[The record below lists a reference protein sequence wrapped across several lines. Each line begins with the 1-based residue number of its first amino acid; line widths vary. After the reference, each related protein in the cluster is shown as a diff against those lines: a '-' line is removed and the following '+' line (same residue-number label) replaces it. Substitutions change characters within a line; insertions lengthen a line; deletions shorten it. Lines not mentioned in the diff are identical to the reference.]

1 MWERD
6 FASLDLQMPAVATEG
21 GRLKGMTRPL
31 PLEELHRRLGATFA
45 PLDGGE
51 TTVPLRYGPVADEVR
66 ALREGRG
73 LVDRSWRGR
82 LELLGADRQR
92 FLNAYVTCEVKTL
105 AAGQGAYGF
114 FTSPQGRI
122 LSDAVVLALPDRLW
136 VETAPGQEGPLSE
149 HLRKYILAD
158 RVEVRILEDRLP
170 LSLIGP
176 GAGEAL
182 GVEPPSELWAHA
194 RAMVHGT
201 EVELQKSGQLG
212 TEAYTL
218 WVPASLAGPLADR
231 LLASPAVRPAGFEAL
246 EILRTEAG
254 IPRFGA
260 DFGPDNFP
268 QETGIESAV
277 SYTKGCY
284 LGQEVVARIHY
295 RGGVQKVLR
304 GLVFE
309 GGAVPRPGAPLT
321 FEGREAGTVTTVAD
335 SPSLGRPVGLSILH
349 RRAAS
354 PGARLDF
361 EGGQAAVAE
370 LPFTG

>member
-1 MWERD
+1 
-6 FASLDLQMPAVATEG
+6 
-21 GRLKGMTRPL
+21 MTRPL
-31 PLEELHRRLGATFA
+31 PLEELHQRLGATFA

-51 TTVPLRYGPVADEVR
+51 IAVPARYGSVADEVR
-66 ALREGRG
+66 ALRDGCG

-82 LELLGADRQR
+82 LELLGADRNR
-92 FLNAYVTCEVKTL
+92 FLNAYVTCDVKAL
-105 AAGQGAYGF
+105 APGQGAYGF

-122 LSDAVVLALPDRLW
+122 LSDAVLLALEDRLW

-158 RVEVRILEDRLP
+158 RVEIRMLEDMLP
-170 LSLIGP
+170 LSVIGP
-176 GAGEAL
+176 GAKEAL
-182 GVEPPSELWAHA
+182 GVEPPFELWAHA
-194 RAMVHGT
+194 RTMVHGT

-212 TEAYTL
+212 AEAYTL
-218 WVPASLAGPLADR
+218 WVSASIAGHLVDR
-231 LLASPAVRPAGFEAL
+231 LLENPAVRPVGFQAL

-254 IPRFGA
+254 IPRFGT

-309 GGAVPRPGAPLT
+309 GGAVPNPGTPLT

-335 SPSLGRPVGLSILH
+335 SRALGRPVGLSILH
-349 RRAAS
+349 RRAAA
-354 PGARLDF
+354 PGSRLDF
-361 EGGQAAVAE
+361 EGGQAEVAE